1 MKRILP
7 LPKYR
12 VIVQGQ
18 HHSHRGY
25 TYVIVRTDLPE
36 WAECSTTLYATVESA
51 SEAGWMA
58 LEQFIDRAA
67 RGPRLGKVPRLPHPP
82 DARAEIQPAAH
93 AGDTLGQT
101 AVLAQTSKN

>member
-25 TYVIVRTDLPE
+25 TYVIVRTDLP
-36 WAECSTTLYATVESA
+36 
-51 SEAGWMA
+51 
-58 LEQFIDRAA
+58 
-67 RGPRLGKVPRLPHPP
+67 
-82 DARAEIQPAAH
+82 
-93 AGDTLGQT
+93 
-101 AVLAQTSKN
+101 VLAGQSPTPARRPC